1 MSNHLTVSTVFI
13 VTTAVGVQARPAA
26 APQTGPFD
34 KDFQLVG
41 DPSFTEAVTA
51 ISSLIFA
58 FSGTPA
64 FFSIAAE
71 MRDPTQYN
79 KSLLLCQSVVTT
91 VYTIIGCV
99 VYYYCGVYVA
109 SPALGSAGGTI
120 KKIAYGFAIP
130 GLIATTVITVHVSAP
145 AELVHKLYANVHVGT
160 GQIPARPISSRLQ
173 ASRRQ
178 LEDTLVYL
186 ARLCLRLRHYC
197 IYHRQCYPCLWWSRL
212 THRCSPR
219 NPHVVPAYGL
229 HVAIRQLGYS

>member
-1 MSNHLTVSTVFI
+1 M
-13 VTTAVGVQARPAA
+13 GVQDRPAA

-41 DPSFTEAVTA
+41 NPSFREAVTA
-51 ISSLIFA
+51 VSSLIFA

-64 FFSIAAE
+64 FFSIVAE

-130 GLIATTVITVHVSAP
+130 GLIATTVITVHVSG
-145 AELVHKLYANVHVGT
+145 LDGLIHKPCANVPIGT
-160 GQIPARPISSRLQ
+160 GQISTRSISSGFQ
-173 ASRRQ
+173 ASHRQ
-178 LEDTLVYL
+178 L
-186 ARLCLRLRHYC
+186 
-197 IYHRQCYPCLWWSRL
+197 
-212 THRCSPR
+212 
-219 NPHVVPAYGL
+219 
-229 HVAIRQLGYS
+229 